1 MYASN
6 RCAFQRLQYVTSNN
20 IDKWDSFRA
29 LNEKQIRSNNIKHIF
44 NALWSLCLFVSTG
57 AELGQCLTQFSGRQA
72 SSNSIPPLSV
82 QISVLRMLRRCLAT
96 LAAKDWAQLVAMAL
110 QWLQR
115 RSLKHQRLMHMCSA
129 CFTQHKMKSKTCSFP
144 CTAKDY
150 P

>member
-72 SSNSIPPLSV
+72 SSNSIPLLSV
-82 QISVLRMLRRCLAT
+82 QTCLK
-96 LAAKDWAQLVAMAL
+96 LD
-110 QWLQR
+110 QR
-115 RSLKHQRLMHMCSA
+115 HICAENAEKVSGNFGRQRLGPACSNGFA
-129 CFTQHKMKSKTCSFP
+129 MTTAPLLETSEADAHVFSLLHTTQ
-144 CTAKDY
+144 DEI
-150 P
+150 